1 MRRLALRTAE
11 GTEIMFPDQGLRR
24 GMHACRIQWPQ
35 FPGQVGVVEP
45 RPRLAVQQ
53 PIAVVAGNG

>member
-1 MRRLALRTAE
+1 
-11 GTEIMFPDQGLRR
+11 MFPDQGLRR

-45 RPRLAVQQ
+45 RPGLAVQQ